1 MKRTFLL
8 YIFTFS
14 ISFFSCT
21 EKVDIELDSTYERVV
36 VEGNLTNEYK
46 NHQVKISKS
55 ADYFANKPAEPITGA
70 DVSITDGTL
79 IFELT
84 EVDPG
89 LYETEEMGG
98 IPGKTYTLNIA
109 IDAKKYSASD
119 YMHTCPPIDSIG
131 FKRFKMDS
139 NYIALVIFAQEPAE
153 ETNYYA
159 WRAYRNDTLVT
170 DTLNEIF
177 ISDDTFIN
185 GNYINGTEVQYI
197 KAKKDDLITLEML
210 SITKPYYDFIT
221 KIMLETDWDGGPFDG
236 PPANFYGNISNE
248 ALGFFAV
255 YSVERKTAIISEP

>member
-1 MKRTFLL
+1 MKQTFLL
-8 YIFTFS
+8 YLFIFS

-36 VEGNLTNEYK
+36 IEGNLTNEYK

-55 ADYFANKPAEPITGA
+55 ADYFSNKPSESITGA
-70 DVSITDGTL
+70 EVSITDGTL

-98 IPGKTYTLNIA
+98 TPGKTYTLNID
-109 IDAKKYSASD
+109 INGKKYSASD

-131 FKRFKMDS
+131 FKRFRMDS
-139 NYIALVIFAQEPAE
+139 NYIALIIYAQEPAE
-153 ETNYYA
+153 ETNHYA

-170 DTLNEIF
+170 DTLNEVF
-177 ISDDTFIN
+177 FSDDTFIN
-185 GNYINGTEVQYI
+185 GNYMNGIEVQYI
-197 KAKKDDLITLEML
+197 EANNKDRITLEMF
-210 SITKPYYDFIT
+210 SITKPYYDYVI
-221 KIMLETDWDGGPFDG
+221 KVMLETDWDGGPFDG

-248 ALGFFAV
+248 ALGYFAV
-255 YSVERKTAIISEP
+255 YSIERKTAIIL